1 MEIKKLENRSEF
13 EEWQAFCQRRVAA
26 QKRRIYVC
34 CGTVCLSEGAMKIY
48 ARLKEL
54 LQEKHIQCE
63 VELATHLET
72 DSAILKKTGCH
83 GLCNNGP
90 MIRIDP
96 EGWLYTKVRVE
107 DVEEIIEKSVIQGK
121 YISRLGFDD
130 GTIITKRQR
139 DVSFFKAQ
147 TRRVLKN
154 CGEIDAENLEETIA
168 VGEYSAL
175 QKVLFD
181 LSPNE
186 VLETIRASGLRGRG
200 GFGASAW
207 EKWKKASED
216 TDPEKVL
223 LVNDGQLDVGS
234 FMDRGIIEGDP
245 HKVVEGMAIVG
256 IACGITE
263 GYAYV
268 HPQYQVAEFRLRK
281 AVEQAEMAGLLGD
294 NILGSGKTFH
304 LHVNSG
310 MKEVPEEKLLRMTA
324 ESVTENKKTWFAHNY
339 INTAGEM
346 KPATLSNNVE
356 TIVNVPDII
365 ENGVDWFRSCGT
377 EESPGTKVFM
387 LTGAVNNIGMIEIPF
402 GFTVRQVV
410 ENIGGGMLDGAPFR
424 AVRVGGRVLLLRENM
439 DFPIAFETLEELG
452 EKMGPGGLEVMD
464 GKTSMMETAKYLLR
478 FAARGSCG
486 RCTPCREGMPRMTAL
501 LEKLARGEGTRED
514 MAEVT
519 ELAQLIQTSALCFE
533 TCTGLGTYRIDETL
547 CIGCTK
553 CARNCP
559 AGAIS
564 GSLKHPHEI
573 DQTKCIKCGTCLRGC
588 PKHAVK
594 EDNPWKTNT

>member
-1 MEIKKLENRSEF
+1 MEIKKLESRSEF
-13 EEWQAFCQRRVAA
+13 EEWQAYCQKRIAA

-48 ARLKEL
+48 TKLKEL

-63 VELATHLET
+63 VELATHLES
-72 DSAILKKTGCH
+72 DAAILKKTGCH
-83 GLCNNGP
+83 GFCNNGP

-130 GTIITKRQR
+130 GITITKRQR
-139 DVSFFKAQ
+139 DVPFFKDQ

-154 CGEIDAENLEETIA
+154 CGEIDAENLEEAVA

-175 QKVLFD
+175 QKALFD
-181 LSPNE
+181 LSPE
-186 VLETIRASGLRGRG
+186 EILEMIRASGLRGRG

-207 EKWKKASED
+207 EKWKKAAED
-216 TDPEKVL
+216 TDPDKVL

-245 HKVVEGMAIVG
+245 HKVVEGMTIVG

-263 GYAYV
+263 GYVYV

-281 AVEQAEMAGLLGD
+281 AVEQAEMAGLLGE

-310 MKEVPEEKLLRMTA
+310 MKDLPEKKLLQMA
-324 ESVTENKKTWFAHNY
+324 AQSVTENKKTWFAHQY
-339 INTAGEM
+339 INAAGEM
-346 KPATLSNNVE
+346 KVATVSNNVE
-356 TIVNVPDII
+356 TVVNVPDIL
-365 ENGVDWFRSCGT
+365 ENGVEWFRSCGT

-402 GFTVRQVV
+402 GFTVRQVI
-410 ENIGGGMLDGAPFR
+410 EKIGGGMLDGAPFR
-424 AVRVGGRVLLLRENM
+424 AMRVGGRVLLLRENI

-464 GKTSMMETAKYLLR
+464 GKTSMMETAKHLLR
-478 FAARGSCG
+478 FAAKGSCG
-486 RCTPCREGMPRMTAL
+486 KCTPCREGMPRITAL

-533 TCTGLGTYRIDETL
+533 TCTGLGTYRIDESL

-594 EDNPWKTNT
+594 EENPWKTNT